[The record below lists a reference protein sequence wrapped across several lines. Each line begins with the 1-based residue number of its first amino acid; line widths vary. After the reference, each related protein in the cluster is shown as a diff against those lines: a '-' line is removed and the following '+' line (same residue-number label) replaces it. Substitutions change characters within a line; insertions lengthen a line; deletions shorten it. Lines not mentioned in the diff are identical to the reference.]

1 MVLLSGAF
9 MCKERR
15 ECRILPR
22 KYYSGIDQADRPPNY
37 LTKEKLSATVKGVIE
52 IMPKKETRYT

>member
-1 MVLLSGAF
+1 